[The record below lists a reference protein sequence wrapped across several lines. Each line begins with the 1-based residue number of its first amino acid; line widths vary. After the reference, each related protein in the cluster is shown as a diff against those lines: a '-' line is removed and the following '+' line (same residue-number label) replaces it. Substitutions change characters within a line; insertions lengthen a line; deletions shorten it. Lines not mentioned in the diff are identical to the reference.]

1 MIFGTAFEATPMT
14 TDPQTVRIFLA
25 SSAELK
31 PDREAFE
38 QAIARRNKEWNP
50 RGVFLHLDIWEDLS
64 AAMSPTRSQDEYNR
78 EIDRCDIFVVLFWT
92 KVGRYTAEE
101 FERAYA
107 RFKGGDDSAR
117 APTIFV
123 YEKTAVLAAYP
134 TSEDVLSREAFQKR
148 LAVLEHFT
156 GKYDTADKLNLE
168 FGRELDRLVSAG
180 TIRLHS
186 PAQATDADLLHREHH
201 AIRASYLDWLRRECD
216 SVELLGLDLKESRN
230 FRLGH
235 VYVPAVTMARVKG
248 DHKDINVV
256 DAPFDVF
263 RQQVLLLDNL
273 GRSPLYVPGAAG
285 SGKSTFCRWLALSV
299 AEGQVPAH
307 RRIAVDDTR
316 FTETLPDTLVGRLPL
331 LVRLR
336 DWASHPEFLVGNGRW
351 TCEQLVASL
360 AGWLDKTRPGK
371 HDDVQPSGLSGAVF
385 RAELKA
391 GRCLLIFDGVDEVPE
406 SRGDDLPR
414 RNLLSGLAD
423 ALPAWR
429 RAGNWLLLTSRPYGL
444 EAEDL
449 RRLDLPLAEL
459 AELPDTLQQL
469 FVRRWFDAVDP
480 PNAVAKAD
488 GLLAHLDQRDDLAE
502 MRRNPML
509 LTALC
514 VKYDEGRRLPQDFYD
529 LYDAVLRQVLYK
541 RFATEIERHQACN
554 RLAAIAL
561 GMHRGAAQTPRETP
575 VAEVTVEE
583 VDRLLAD
590 FAQQAW
596 ASESGAG
603 DACAKRELLLSDS
616 GLLLPRDNRRA
627 AFYHLSFQEFLA
639 AERLQRL
646 DKAPEA
652 ILGTHAGTP
661 AWRRTLRF
669 LFCAVAERESAERAI
684 TAWRS
689 LLPSFE
695 PAALDANPAPALVLA
710 DCLEVAH
717 AKGWLIDDF
726 KRPLRAACEHALNHL
741 TPDLRAQLWLSL
753 GRLGWD
759 DRPGVGLRSDGL
771 PDIAWEQCEAGDFLF
786 GDLPEI
792 RTLTTPFRI
801 ARYPITHRQFQAFV
815 DAGGYGQ
822 EAWWAGLAER
832 PDPISARWT
841 EPNAPRERVSWYEA
855 TAFCR
860 WLDAGLRAAGEL
872 PEGWQVCLPTEEQWE
887 RAARGTDGR
896 EFPWGE
902 GFRSGC
908 ANTDENYDG
917 GEFTLNRTSPVGL
930 YPLGK
935 APCGALDMAGNVWE
949 WCRDEDDAP
958 DRVTY
963 DGEHL
968 RMTRGGA
975 WLEYFSYNFRAAHR
989 YMERPCHRG
998 HSQGFRVCC
1007 APSTDPHP

>member
-1 MIFGTAFEATPMT
+1 
-14 TDPQTVRIFLA
+14 
-25 SSAELK
+25 
-31 PDREAFE
+31 
-38 QAIARRNKEWNP
+38 
-50 RGVFLHLDIWEDLS
+50 
-64 AAMSPTRSQDEYNR
+64 
-78 EIDRCDIFVVLFWT
+78 
-92 KVGRYTAEE
+92 
-101 FERAYA
+101 
-107 RFKGGDDSAR
+107 
-117 APTIFV
+117 
-123 YEKTAVLAAYP
+123 
-134 TSEDVLSREAFQKR
+134 
-148 LAVLEHFT
+148 
-156 GKYDTADKLNLE
+156 
-168 FGRELDRLVSAG
+168 
-180 TIRLHS
+180 
-186 PAQATDADLLHREHH
+186 
-201 AIRASYLDWLRRECD
+201 
-216 SVELLGLDLKESRN
+216 VELLGLDLKESRN
-230 FRLGH
+230 VGLGH
-235 VYVPAVTMARVKG
+235 VYVPAVTNAYVKG
-248 DHKDINVV
+248 DRTGINLKKS
-256 DAPFDVF
+256 PF
-263 RQQVLLLDNL
+263 LLLDNL
-273 GRSPLYVPGAAG
+273 GRRPLYVPGAAG
-285 SGKSTFCRWLALSV
+285 SGKSTFCRWLALIV

-336 DWASHPEFLVGNGRW
+336 DWASHSEFLAGNGRW

-371 HDDVQPSGLSGAVF
+371 RDDVQPSGLSGAVF

-391 GRCLLIFDGVDEVPE
+391 GRCLLILDGVDEVPE

-429 RAGNWLLLTSRPYGL
+429 KAGNWLLLTSRPYGL
-444 EAEDL
+444 AAEDL
-449 RRLDLPLAEL
+449 RRLGLPLAEL
-459 AELPDTLQQL
+459 AELPRRLQQL

-541 RFATEIERHQACN
+541 RFATENERHQARN

-575 VAEVTVEE
+575 AAEVTEEE
-583 VDRLLAD
+583 VDRLLAEL
-590 FAQQAW
+590 AQQDW

-616 GLLLPRDNRRA
+616 GLLLPRDNERA

-639 AERLQRL
+639 AERLHKLRE
-646 DKAPEA
+646 APEA
-652 ILGTHAGTP
+652 ILGIHAGTP

-695 PAALDANPAPALVLA
+695 PPALDANPAPALVLA

-726 KRPLRAACEHALNHL
+726 KPPLRDACEHALHHL

-759 DRPGVGLRSDGL
+759 DRPGVGLRPDGL

-786 GDLPEI
+786 GDDMEAQVLPA
-792 RTLTTPFRI
+792 PFWI
-801 ARYPITHRQFQAFV
+801 ARYLITHRQFQAFV

-832 PDPISARWT
+832 PDPISAQWP
-841 EPNAPRERVSWYEA
+841 EPNVPRERVSWYEA

-860 WLDAGLRAAGEL
+860 WLDARLRAAGEL
-872 PEGWQVCLPTEEQWE
+872 PEGWQVCLPTGEQWE
-887 RAARGTDGR
+887 RAARGTDGQ
-896 EFPWGE
+896 EFPWE
-902 GFRSGC
+902 GDLRLGP
-908 ANTDENYDG
+908 ANIDVTLDG
-917 GEFTLNRTSPVGL
+917 ASSCNLGRTSPVGL
-930 YPLGK
+930 CLGEQ
-935 APCGALDMAGNVWE
+935 APRGVLDMAGNVEQWSCSE
-949 WCRDEDDAP
+949 RESPNRVADEG
-958 DRVTY
+958 DRRRVA
-963 DGEHL
+963 
-968 RMTRGGA
+968 RGGC
-975 WLEYFSYNFRAAHR
+975 WLFGSESRRSGYVSDYIPHR
-989 YMERPCHRG
+989 RD
-998 HSQGFRVCC
+998 STLGFRVCC
-1007 APSTDPHP
+1007 APPIDPQP

>member
-38 QAIARRNKEWNP
+38 QAIARRNDDWNP
-50 RGVFLHLDIWEDLS
+50 RGVYLLVDKWEKLS

-180 TIRLHS
+180 AIRLDGA
-186 PAQATDADLLHREHH
+186 AQATDADPLHREHH
-201 AIRASYLDWLRRECD
+201 AIRTSYLDWLRRECD

-230 FRLGH
+230 VGLGH
-235 VYVPAVTMARVKG
+235 VYVPAVTNADGYG
-248 DHKDINVV
+248 DRIGIDLKMGR
-256 DAPFDVF
+256 F
-263 RQQVLLLDNL
+263 LLLDNL
-273 GRSPLYVPGAAG
+273 GRRPLYVLGAAG
-285 SGKSTFCRWLALSV
+285 SGKSTFCRWLALVV

-336 DWASHPEFLVGNGRW
+336 DWASHPEFLAGNGRW

-371 HDDVQPSGLSGAVF
+371 RDDVQPSGLSGAVF

-429 RAGNWLLLTSRPYGL
+429 KAGNWLLLTSRPYGL

-449 RRLDLPLAEL
+449 RRLGLPLAEL
-459 AELPDTLQQL
+459 AELPHELQTL

-514 VKYDEGRRLPQDFYD
+514 VKYDEDRRLPQDFYG
-529 LYDAVLRQVLYK
+529 LYYAVVRQVLYK
-541 RFATEIERHQACN
+541 RFNTKSKRKKARN

-590 FAQQAW
+590 FAHQDW
-596 ASESGAG
+596 ARESGAKK
-603 DACAKRELLLSDS
+603 AYAKRELLLSDS

-639 AERLQRL
+639 AEHLQWL
-646 DKAPEA
+646 DKAPEALEA

-689 LLPSFE
+689 LLPFFE

-717 AKGWLIDDF
+717 AKGWQIDDF
-726 KRPLRAACEHALNHL
+726 KPPLRAACEHALHHL

-759 DRPGVGLRSDGL
+759 DRPGVGLRPDGL

-786 GDLPEI
+786 GDDMEAQVLPA
-792 RTLTTPFRI
+792 PFWI
-801 ARYPITHRQFQAFV
+801 ARYLITHRQFQAFV

-841 EPNAPRERVSWYEA
+841 EPNAPRETVSWYEA

-872 PEGWQVCLPTEEQWE
+872 PEGWQVCLPTGEQWE
-887 RAARGTDGR
+887 RAARGTDGQ
-896 EFPWGE
+896 EFPWE
-902 GFRSGC
+902 GDFRSGL
-908 ANTDENYDG
+908 ANINETWGRAGSCNLG
-917 GEFTLNRTSPVGL
+917 RTSSGGI
-930 YPLGK
+930 YPAGK
-935 APCGALDMAGNVWE
+935 EC
-949 WCRDEDDAP
+949 
-958 DRVTY
+958 
-963 DGEHL
+963 
-968 RMTRGGA
+968 
-975 WLEYFSYNFRAAHR
+975 
-989 YMERPCHRG
+989 
-998 HSQGFRVCC
+998 Q
-1007 APSTDPHP
+1007 

>member
-38 QAIARRNKEWNP
+38 RAIARRNDDWNP
-50 RGVFLHLDIWEDLS
+50 RGVYLLVDKWEKLS

-117 APTIFV
+117 APKIFT
-123 YEKTAVLAAYP
+123 YFKTTPARA
-134 TSEDVLSREAFQKR
+134 SREDTQSLWAFQDR
-148 LAVLEHFT
+148 LAELKHFQAE
-156 GKYDTADKLNLE
+156 YDTADKLNLE

-180 TIRLHS
+180 AIRLDGA
-186 PAQATDADLLHREHH
+186 AQATDADPLHREHH
-201 AIRASYLDWLRRECD
+201 AIRASYLDWLRHECD

-230 FRLGH
+230 VGLGH
-235 VYVPAVTMARVKG
+235 VYVPAVTNAYVKG
-248 DHKDINVV
+248 DRTGINLKKS
-256 DAPFDVF
+256 PF
-263 RQQVLLLDNL
+263 LLLDNL
-273 GRSPLYVPGAAG
+273 GRRPLYVPGAAG
-285 SGKSTFCRWLALSV
+285 SGKSTFCRWLALIV

-336 DWASHPEFLVGNGRW
+336 DWASHSEFLAGNGRW

-371 HDDVQPSGLSGAVF
+371 RDDVQPSGLSGAVF
-385 RAELKA
+385 RAELRA
-391 GRCLLIFDGVDEVPE
+391 GRCLLILDGVDEVPE

-429 RAGNWLLLTSRPYGL
+429 KAGNWLLLTSRPYGL
-444 EAEDL
+444 EAEDQ
-449 RRLDLPLAEL
+449 RRLGLPLAEL
-459 AELPDTLQQL
+459 AELPETLQQL

-480 PNAVAKAD
+480 PNALAKAD

-502 MRRNPML
+502 MRSNPML

-541 RFATEIERHQACN
+541 RFATENERHQARN

-652 ILGTHAGTP
+652 LEAILGTHAGTP

-689 LLPSFE
+689 LLPFFE

-717 AKGWLIDDF
+717 AKGWRIDDF
-726 KRPLRAACEHALNHL
+726 QGPLRSACDRALDHL
-741 TPDLRAQLWLSL
+741 PPETRAHLWLTL
-753 GRLGWD
+753 GRLGLD
-759 DRPGVGLRSDGL
+759 DRPGVGLRDGL
-771 PDIAWEQCEAGDFLF
+771 PDIAWEACDAGEFLY
-786 GDLPEI
+786 GDAREKRRLK
-792 RTLTTPFRI
+792 TPFHI
-801 ARYPITHRQFQAFV
+801 ARYPVTHRQFQAFV

-822 EAWWAGLAER
+822 DKWWAGLAAR
-832 PDPISARWT
+832 PEAEPARWS
-841 EPNAPRERVSWYEA
+841 EPNAPRETVSWYEA

-860 WLDAGLRAAGEL
+860 WLDAQLRDAGLL
-872 PEGWQVCLPTEEQWE
+872 PADWEVSLPTEEQWE
-887 RAARGTDGR
+887 RAACGTDGR
-896 EFPWGE
+896 EYPWE
-902 GFRSGC
+902 GDLRSGL
-908 ANTDENYDG
+908 ANFNETWGDVGPCNLG
-917 GEFTLNRTSPVGL
+917 RTSPVGL
-930 YPLGK
+930 YPDGK
-935 APCGALDMAGNVWE
+935 APSGVLDMAGNVWE
-949 WCRDEDDAP
+949 WCRNEYDEPERLA
-958 DRVTY
+958 DRGDRSRVV
-963 DGEHL
+963 
-968 RMTRGGA
+968 RGGS
-975 WLEYFSYNFRAAHR
+975 WIGITNDCRAAFR
-989 YMERPCHRG
+989 DRSTPVNR
-998 HSQGFRVCC
+998 SFNLGFRVCC
-1007 APSTDPHP
+1007 APPIGSHP

>member
-1 MIFGTAFEATPMT
+1 MSARKLRKQVYVSSTFSDLEQHRVHLKLALEKAGYDVECMERYPAFDERPADKCLADVAACDIYVVLVALRYGYVPADDNPEGKSITEMEYDKAVEAKRPKLAFMLDIEGDFGWPPKRCDKDWQVA
-14 TDPQTVRIFLA
+14 D
-25 SSAELK
+25 SK
-31 PDREAFE
+31 
-38 QAIARRNKEWNP
+38 IAR
-50 RGVFLHLDIWEDLS
+50 F
-64 AAMSPTRSQDEYNR
+64 R
-78 EIDRCDIFVVLFWT
+78 ERVGTELGRALFT
-92 KVGRYTAEE
+92 TA
-101 FERAYA
+101 
-107 RFKGGDDSAR
+107 DSLA
-117 APTIFV
+117 
-123 YEKTAVLAAYP
+123 TAVLQALSQQERDELPA
-134 TSEDVLSREAFQKR
+134 SERHYAK
-148 LAVLEHFT
+148 
-156 GKYDTADKLNLE
+156 
-168 FGRELDRLVSAG
+168 
-180 TIRLHS
+180 IR
-186 PAQATDADLLHREHH
+186 T
-201 AIRASYLDWLRRECD
+201 SYLDWLRRECD

-230 FRLGH
+230 VGLGH
-235 VYVPAVTMARVKG
+235 VYVPAVTMARMKG
-248 DHKDINVV
+248 DHKDVNVV
-256 DAPFDVF
+256 DDPFDVF

-285 SGKSTFCRWLALSV
+285 SGKSTFCRWLALIV
-299 AEGQVPAH
+299 AEGKVPAH
-307 RRIAVDDTR
+307 RRIAVDDDD

-336 DWASHPEFLVGNGRW
+336 DWASHPEFLAGNGRW

-371 HDDVQPSGLSGAVF
+371 RDDVQPSGLSGAVF

-391 GRCLLIFDGVDEVPE
+391 GRCLLILDGVDEVPE

-429 RAGNWLLLTSRPYGL
+429 KAGNWLLLTSRPYGL

-449 RRLDLPLAEL
+449 RRLGLPLAEL
-459 AELPDTLQQL
+459 AELPHELQTL

-488 GLLAHLDQRDDLAE
+488 GLLAQLDQRDDLAE

-514 VKYDEGRRLPQDFYD
+514 VKYDEDRRLPQDFYG
-529 LYDAVLRQVLYK
+529 LYDAVVRQVLYK
-541 RFATEIERHQACN
+541 RFNTKSKREKARK

-590 FAQQAW
+590 FDHQDW
-596 ASESGAG
+596 ASESGAKK
-603 DACAKRELLLSDS
+603 AYAKRELLLSDS

-639 AERLQRL
+639 AEHLQWL
-646 DKAPEA
+646 DKAPEALEA

-669 LFCAVAERESAERAI
+669 LFCAVAEREPAERAI

-726 KRPLRAACEHALNHL
+726 KSPLRAACEHALHHL

-759 DRPGVGLRSDGL
+759 DRPGVGLRDGL

-822 EAWWAGLAER
+822 EAWWTGLAER
-832 PDPISARWT
+832 PDPISAQWT
-841 EPNAPRERVSWYEA
+841 EPNVPRERVSWYEA

-860 WLDAGLRAAGEL
+860 WLDAGLRVAGEL
-872 PEGWQVCLPTEEQWE
+872 PDGWQVCLPTEVQWE
-887 RAARGTDGR
+887 RAARGGDSR
-896 EFPWGE
+896 KYPWGE
-902 GFRSGC
+902 DFCSGC
-908 ANTDENYDG
+908 ANIDETRCG
-917 GEFTLNRTSPVGL
+917 GGKFTLNRTSPVGL

-935 APCGALDMAGNVWE
+935 APSGALDMAGNVWE
-949 WCRDEDDAP
+949 WCRDEDETPGWGGDAN
-958 DRVTY
+958 DRERVQ
-963 DGEHL
+963 
-968 RMTRGGA
+968 RGGA
-975 WLEYFSYNFRAAHR
+975 WCYDANLCNAFFRTCSDPRGDLET
-989 YMERPCHRG
+989 E
-998 HSQGFRVCC
+998 GFRVCC
-1007 APSTDPHP
+1007 APPIDPQP

>member
-38 QAIARRNKEWNP
+38 RAIARRNDDWNP
-50 RGVFLHLDIWEDLS
+50 RGVYLLVDKWEKLS

-117 APTIFV
+117 APKIFT
-123 YEKTAVLAAYP
+123 YFKTTPARA
-134 TSEDVLSREAFQKR
+134 SREDTQSLWAFQDR
-148 LAVLEHFT
+148 LAELKHFQAE
-156 GKYDTADKLNLE
+156 YDTADKLNLE

-201 AIRASYLDWLRRECD
+201 AIRTSYLDWLRRECD

-235 VYVPAVTMARVKG
+235 VYVPAVTSKYVDDDREGAPESVWLKKG
-248 DHKDINVV
+248 
-256 DAPFDVF
+256 PL
-263 RQQVLLLDNL
+263 LLLDNL

-299 AEGQVPAH
+299 AEGKVPAH
-307 RRIAVDDTR
+307 RRIAVDDDD

-336 DWASHPEFLVGNGRW
+336 DWASHPEFLAGNGRW

-371 HDDVQPSGLSGAVF
+371 RDDVQPSGLSGAVF

-391 GRCLLIFDGVDEVPE
+391 GRCLLILDGVDEVPE

-429 RAGNWLLLTSRPYGL
+429 KAGNWLLLTSRPYGL

-449 RRLDLPLAEL
+449 RRLGLPLAEL
-459 AELPDTLQQL
+459 AELPHELQTL

-480 PNAVAKAD
+480 PNALAKAD

-541 RFATEIERHQACN
+541 RFATENERHQARS

-561 GMHRGAAQTPRETP
+561 GMHRGAAQTPRDTP

-583 VDRLLAD
+583 VDRLLAEL
-590 FAQQAW
+590 AQQDW

-603 DACAKRELLLSDS
+603 EACAKRELLLSDS

-652 ILGTHAGTP
+652 LEAILGTHAGTP

-669 LFCAVAERESAERAI
+669 LFCAVAERESPERAI
-684 TAWRS
+684 IAWRS

-695 PAALDANPAPALVLA
+695 PVALDANPAPALVLA

-717 AKGWLIDDF
+717 AKGWRIDDF
-726 KRPLRAACEHALNHL
+726 QGPLRSACDRALDHL
-741 TPDLRAQLWLSL
+741 PPETRAHLWLTL
-753 GRLGWD
+753 GRLGLD
-759 DRPGVGLRSDGL
+759 DRPGVGLRDGL
-771 PDIAWEQCEAGDFLF
+771 PDIAWEACEAGEFLY
-786 GDLPEI
+786 GDAREKRRLK
-792 RTLTTPFRI
+792 TPFHI
-801 ARYPITHRQFQAFV
+801 ARYPVTHRQFQAFV

-822 EAWWAGLAER
+822 DKWWAGLAAR
-832 PDPISARWT
+832 PEAIPAQWS
-841 EPNAPRERVSWYEA
+841 EPNAPRETVSWYEA

-860 WLDAGLRAAGEL
+860 WLDAQLRDAGLL
-872 PEGWQVCLPTEEQWE
+872 PTGWEVSLPTEEQWE

-896 EFPWGE
+896 EYPWE
-902 GFRSGC
+902 GDFRSGL
-908 ANTDENYDG
+908 ANINEAWGDVGPCNLG
-917 GEFTLNRTSPVGL
+917 RTSPVGL
-930 YPLGK
+930 YPDGK
-935 APCGALDMAGNVWE
+935 APSGALDMAGNVWE
-949 WCRDEDDAP
+949 WCRNEYDKPKRLA
-958 DRVTY
+958 DRGYRSRVV
-963 DGEHL
+963 
-968 RMTRGGA
+968 RGGS
-975 WLEYFSYNFRAAHR
+975 WIYYTFNCRAAYRLR
-989 YMERPCHRG
+989 YSPDIRNYYL
-998 HSQGFRVCC
+998 GFRVCC
-1007 APSTDPHP
+1007 APPIDPDP

>member
-230 FRLGH
+230 VGLGH

-336 DWASHPEFLVGNGRW
+336 DWASHPEFLAGNGRW

-371 HDDVQPSGLSGAVF
+371 RDDVQPSGLSGAVF

-429 RAGNWLLLTSRPYGL
+429 KAGNWLLLTSRPYGL
-444 EAEDL
+444 EAEDQ
-449 RRLDLPLAEL
+449 RRLGLPLAEL
-459 AELPDTLQQL
+459 AELPRRLQQL
-469 FVRRWFDAVDP
+469 FVCRWFDAVDP

-541 RFATEIERHQACN
+541 RFATEIERHQARN

-639 AERLQRL
+639 AERLHKLRE
-646 DKAPEA
+646 APEA

-669 LFCAVAERESAERAI
+669 LFCAVAERESPERAI

-689 LLPSFE
+689 LLPFFE
-695 PAALDANPAPALVLA
+695 PAALDANPAPAGVLA

-717 AKGWLIDDF
+717 AKGWRIDDF
-726 KRPLRAACEHALNHL
+726 QGPLRSACDRALDHL
-741 TPDLRAQLWLSL
+741 PPETRAHLWLTL
-753 GRLGWD
+753 GRLGLD
-759 DRPGVGLRSDGL
+759 DRPGVGLRDGL
-771 PDIAWEQCEAGDFLF
+771 PDIAWEACDAGEFLY
-786 GDLPEI
+786 GDAREKRRLK
-792 RTLTTPFRI
+792 TPFHI
-801 ARYPITHRQFQAFV
+801 ARYPVTHRQFQAFV

-822 EAWWAGLAER
+822 DKWWAGLAAR
-832 PDPISARWT
+832 PEAIPAQWS
-841 EPNAPRERVSWYEA
+841 EPNAPRETVSWYEA

-860 WLDAGLRAAGEL
+860 WLDAGLRTAGEL
-872 PEGWQVCLPTEEQWE
+872 PEGWQVCLPTEVQWE

-896 EFPWGE
+896 EFPWGA
-902 GFRSGC
+902 GFRSGY
-908 ANTDENYDG
+908 ANIDETFDDG
-917 GEFTLNRTSPVGL
+917 AFLLNRTSPVGL

-935 APCGALDMAGNVWE
+935 APSGALDMVGNVSE
-949 WCRDEDDAP
+949 WCRDEYLEP
-958 DRVTY
+958 DRVADDDDSP
-963 DGEHL
+963 DGDAL
-968 RMTRGGA
+968 PGA
-975 WLEYFSYNFRAAHR
+975 ASSPGSAATNGMSR
-989 YMERPCHRG
+989 TVSRLSGRWIFMP
-998 HSQGFRVCC
+998 
-1007 APSTDPHP
+1007 